1 MTVPRIHPSLQL
13 SWVLANREAHFSGS
27 STIEPIHFLVALLL
41 LMDDYYL
48 QDAKAMGMPNGVI
61 EEIASFSAVARKI
74 VAIPDVRI
82 TAIRRELT
90 KFMRRVSH
98 IPDPVILH
106 RSSESRALFQDAA
119 KRAADRG
126 HDTINLVHLLEALL
140 ERIPPIGSAKSGE
153 RFISLVEKLRS
164 QVKFS
169 SVDPPGQERTGSGG
183 RTSFLDELGR
193 DLTSLARS
201 DRLPP
206 VVGRKKEI
214 TTLARYLLRTT
225 KRNVLIIG
233 EAGVGKTAIVE
244 GFVQK
249 IATGRVPEFLQSLR
263 VIQIN
268 VSDLVAGT
276 QHRGD
281 MESRIKHVIQEAT
294 GNPNVVLFLDEIHL
308 IVKAG
313 SGGGAP
319 MDIAAILK
327 PALSRDDF
335 RCIGATTVDEFER
348 HIKGDVALLRRFQ
361 ILKVPEPTKDEAL
374 QMCAAWARRVE
385 RLQDVVFAEE
395 TVSAA
400 VELSMEF
407 IRGRSLPDKA
417 IDLLENAAVLVKIS
431 SLSGEVVP
439 MLKTLPKV
447 KREHIV
453 SIIEE
458 QYGVTVNKSEF
469 LAAEEIKKVL
479 QKEIIGQDLAIAE
492 LTQEIVAIGSKTE
505 IGEGPV
511 GVFLF
516 TGPTGTGKTF
526 TAECLG
532 KAVFRDDRN
541 AVIRFNMNEFK
552 ERHEIARLIGAPPG
566 FVGHDQLGALF
577 KFAEGNSQGLI
588 ILDEMEKAHPEI
600 QDYFLQIFDKGEAQD
615 SRGRK
620 VDLRPYIFVMTC
632 NLVTGPTR
640 TRIGFGA
647 QDGAQIEVKKSSIQ
661 NVLSQYF
668 RNEFLARIR
677 RIIEFQKFGQAG
689 YFELLRRSIVV
700 LVEKLEREHSVSF
713 QMTDTAKSQF
723 TDICIDQTDGCRG
736 FKRLFDRHI
745 SIPVLA
751 HVKDHSQT
759 SAVTLVEVTDDKPLL
774 QSVLK

>member
-1 MTVPRIHPSLQL
+1 
-13 SWVLANREAHFSGS
+13 
-27 STIEPIHFLVALLL
+27 
-41 LMDDYYL
+41 MDDYYL
-48 QDAKAMGMPNGVI
+48 QDAKAIGMSKGAI
-61 EEIASFSAVARKI
+61 EEIASLSAAARKI
-74 VAIPDVRI
+74 IAIPEDQI
-82 TAIRRELT
+82 TVIRRELT
-90 KFMRRVSH
+90 KSMRRVSH
-98 IPDPVILH
+98 IPDPVVLH

-119 KRAADRG
+119 KRAADSG
-126 HDTINLVHLLEALL
+126 HDTINLLHLLEVLL
-140 ERIPPIGSAKSGE
+140 ERMPTAGSAESGE

-164 QVKFS
+164 QVKLS
-169 SVDPPGQERTGSGG
+169 SVVPGQEPSVSGG
-183 RTSFLDELGR
+183 KTPFLDELGR

-201 DRLPP
+201 GRLPP

-249 IATGRVPEFLQSLR
+249 IATGQVPEYLQALR
-263 VIQIN
+263 VMQIN
-268 VSDLVAGT
+268 ISDLVAGT

-281 MESRIKHVIQEAT
+281 MESRLKHVIQETT
-294 GNPNVVLFLDEIHL
+294 GDSNVVLFLDEIHL

-313 SGGGAP
+313 TGGGAP

-348 HIKGDVALLRRFQ
+348 HIKGDVALMRRFQ

-374 QMCAAWARRVE
+374 QMCTAWAQRVE
-385 RLQDVVFAEE
+385 RLQEVVFAEE
-395 TVSAA
+395 TVPAA
-400 VELSMEF
+400 IELSMEF

-417 IDLLENAAVLVKIS
+417 IDLLENAAVLVKVS
-431 SLSGEVVP
+431 SLSDRAAP
-439 MLKTLPKV
+439 MLKTLPTI

-453 SIIEE
+453 AIIEE

-469 LAAEEIKKVL
+469 LAAEEIKTVL
-479 QKEIIGQDLAIAE
+479 QKEIIGQDLVIEA
-492 LTQEIVAIGSKTE
+492 LTQEVIAIGTKTE
-505 IGEGPV
+505 AVEGPV

-516 TGPTGTGKTF
+516 TGPTGTGKTY

-532 KAVFRDDRN
+532 KAIFGDDRN
-541 AVIRFNMNEFK
+541 AVIRFNMNEYK

-566 FVGHDQLGALF
+566 FVGHDQLGAFF
-577 KFAEGNSQGLI
+577 KYAEGNHQGLI

-620 VDLRPYIFVMTC
+620 VDLRPYIFIMTC
-632 NLVTGPTR
+632 NLVTGPAR
-640 TRIGFGA
+640 TRIGFGVPDDA
-647 QDGAQIEVKKSSIQ
+647 QTAERKSSSHE
-661 NVLSQYF
+661 VLSKHF

-677 RIIEFQKFGQAG
+677 RIIEFQKFGREG
-689 YFELLRRSIVV
+689 YLALLQRRIFG
-700 LVEKLEREHSVSF
+700 LVEKQKREHSVSF

-723 TDICIDQTDGCRG
+723 ADICIDQTDGCRG
-736 FKRLFDRHI
+736 FKRLFDRLI
-745 SIPVLA
+745 SIPVMA
-751 HVKDHSQT
+751 YVNDHSR
-759 SAVTLVEVTDDKPLL
+759 SLAVTLTEFVDGQPIFQSEDKYIL
-774 QSVLK
+774 

>member
-1 MTVPRIHPSLQL
+1 MTAPRIHSSLQL

-27 STIEPIHFLVALLL
+27 STIGPFHFLVALLL
-41 LMDDYYL
+41 IIDDYYL
-48 QDAKAMGMPNGVI
+48 QDAKALGMSKGAI
-61 EEIASFSAVARKI
+61 EEIASLSSAARKI
-74 VAIPDVRI
+74 ISIPENQI

-90 KFMRRVSH
+90 KSMRRVSH
-98 IPDPVILH
+98 ITDPILLH
-106 RSSESRALFQDAA
+106 RSSESRALFQDASR
-119 KRAADRG
+119 RAADSG

-140 ERIPPIGSAKSGE
+140 ERMPIAGSAESGE

-164 QVKFS
+164 QVEFS
-169 SVDPPGQERTGSGG
+169 SVDPGQGRCSSGG
-183 RTSFLDELGR
+183 KTPFLDELGR
-193 DLTSLARS
+193 DLTSLARGG
-201 DRLPP
+201 RLPP

-249 IATGRVPEFLQSLR
+249 IATGRVPEFLQPLR

-268 VSDLVAGT
+268 ISDLVAGT

-281 MESRIKHVIQEAT
+281 METRVKHVIQEAT
-294 GNPNVVLFLDEIHL
+294 GDSNVVLFLDEIHL

-313 SGGGAP
+313 TGGGAP

-361 ILKVPEPTKDEAL
+361 VLKVPEPTKEEAL
-374 QMCAAWARRVE
+374 QMCTAWARRVE

-395 TVSAA
+395 TVPAA
-400 VELSMEF
+400 IELSMEF

-431 SLSGEVVP
+431 SLSGEAVP
-439 MLKTLPKV
+439 MLKTLPTV
-447 KREHIV
+447 KREHV
-453 SIIEE
+453 VAIIEE

-469 LAAEEIKKVL
+469 LAAEEIKSVL
-479 QKEIIGQDLAIAE
+479 QKEIIGQDLAIEA
-492 LTQEIVAIGSKTE
+492 LMQEVVAIGTKTE
-505 IGEGPV
+505 DVEGPV

-516 TGPTGTGKTF
+516 AGPTGTGKTY
-526 TAECLG
+526 TAECFG
-532 KAVFRDDRN
+532 KATFGDDRN
-541 AVIRFNMNEFK
+541 AVIRFNMNEYK

-566 FVGHDQLGALF
+566 FVGHDQLGAFF
-577 KFAEGNSQGLI
+577 KFAEGNPQGLI

-620 VDLRPYIFVMTC
+620 VDLRPYIFIMTC
-632 NLVTGPTR
+632 NLVRGPAR

-647 QDGAQIEVKKSSIQ
+647 PDDAQNEVRKSSTHE
-661 NVLSQYF
+661 VLSQHF

-677 RIIEFQKFGQAG
+677 RVIEFQKLRRED
-689 YFELLRRSIVV
+689 YLELLERGIAA
-700 LVEKLEREHSVSF
+700 LVEKLEREHSASF
-713 QMTDTAKSQF
+713 HMTDTAKSMF
-723 TDICIDQTDGCRG
+723 INFCLDQPDGCRG
-736 FKRLFDRHI
+736 FSRLFDRLI
-745 SIPVLA
+745 STPTLTYI
-751 HVKDHSQT
+751 KDHSRT
-759 SAVTLVEVTDDKPLL
+759 FAVTLVEYIYGKPLL
-774 QSVLK
+774 QSEDK